1 MMFETQI
8 PALQS
13 IFNIIFFTSVI
24 TFTLS
29 IYAFCGFDNSEII
42 RLIKGEKKIR
52 YNLTGRHVK
61 ISFFLLL
68 LGIFISILFGIS
80 YGQDRETYRFAL
92 YDLAVHT
99 IAIGFIGTT
108 ISLYLPLMLPPIT
121 GKTIQFT
128 NLNRIPLLLIVSS
141 LSLRAVGDIIIAQ
154 GNSVS
159 NLVSQSTSLPT
170 MKILSI
176 SLGLSSWFVVIAMIV
191 FVITLHRS
199 MK

>member
-1 MMFETQI
+1 M
-8 PALQS
+8 
-13 IFNIIFFTSVI
+13 
-24 TFTLS
+24 
-29 IYAFCGFDNSEII
+29 
-42 RLIKGEKKIR
+42 
-52 YNLTGRHVK
+52 K

-80 YGQDRETYRFAL
+80 YGQDHETYRFAL

-141 LSLRAVGDIIIAQ
+141 LGLRAVGDIIIAQ

-176 SLGLSSWFVVIAMIV
+176 SLGLSGWFVVIAMIV

>member
-29 IYAFCGFDNSEII
+29 IYAFGGFDNSEII

-52 YNLTGRHVK
+52 YNLTVLHVK

-99 IAIGFIGTT
+99 IVIRFIGTT

-141 LSLRAVGDIIIAQ
+141 LGLRAVGDIIIAQ
-154 GNSVS
+154 GNS
-159 NLVSQSTSLPT
+159 L
-170 MKILSI
+170 
-176 SLGLSSWFVVIAMIV
+176 
-191 FVITLHRS
+191 
-199 MK
+199 